1 VTRPQVRS
9 PSAATSRQ
17 LNLRLLGDATRRLC
31 RRDPDLR
38 AVVRRWGAPPLWG
51 RRPGFVTLLRI
62 ILEQQVSLASAR
74 AMYLRLRGH
83 LGMITPGTVVGL
95 GVPGLRGLG
104 FTRQKAAY
112 CHALAQELE
121 EGRLDL
127 SSLHRADDAAVRSA
141 LIRLHGVGPWSAD
154 IYLLMALRRP
164 DVWPSGDLALAQA
177 MREVKRLPAR
187 PSAERQARLAAG
199 WAPWR
204 AVAARILWHHYLSV
218 RAEGRAPA

>member
-1 VTRPQVRS
+1 MARLLIRPR
-9 PSAATSRQ
+9 PESRQ
-17 LNLRLLGDATRRLC
+17 LNLRLLERGTRELC
-31 RRDPDLR
+31 RRDPDLQS
-38 AVVRRWGAPPLWG
+38 VVRRWGTPPLWG

-74 AMYLRLRGH
+74 TMYLRLRDH
-83 LGMITPGTVVGL
+83 LGVVSPGTVAGL

-112 CHALAQELE
+112 CHGLAVELAD
-121 EGRLDL
+121 GRLDL
-127 SSLHRADDAAVRSA
+127 GSFRGADDVAVRAA
-141 LIRLHGVGPWSAD
+141 LIRLHGIGPWSAD

-177 MREVKRLPAR
+177 MREVKRLAVR
-187 PSAERQARLAAG
+187 PSPGQQERLAAG

-204 AVAARILWHHYLSV
+204 AVGARILWHHYLSV
-218 RAEGRAPA
+218 RAERRAPA